1 MMTNEQYLLGKLA
14 EEAAELA
21 QIAIKAQQFGIE
33 EVFGGQETPLSNRER
48 IEAEFNDVIGVI
60 KMLNIEEDID
70 IAQDTTAQTA
80 KMNKVDKWRDYA
92 KTLGLVVPDAGD

>member
-33 EVFGGQETPLSNRER
+33 KVFGGQDTDLSNRER
-48 IEAEFNDVIGVI
+48 IEGEFNDVMGVI
-60 KMLNIEEDID
+60 KMLFVEEGIS
-70 IAQDTTAQTA
+70 IAQDPTAQIN
-80 KMNKVDKWRDYA
+80 KMDKVDRWRSHA
-92 KTLGLVVPDAGD
+92 KTLGLVVADAGK